1 MLEDYPT
8 GFLHPTADSSQ
19 NSFPSELPLPIW
31 RDLPFLNLYHISC
44 LSPGSMFYSTL
55 FVLKCYVYHHPTPP
69 LPKIRLSYALRAEKC
84 NYNSMFQHFM
94 DNNKSKSCMYITY
107 WPTRSG
113 ACHPQADDGDFSD
126 APAAGLGTLTSV
138 LSTVLQSADLGNLTP
153 FFGGRWVGRV
163 LICCFI

>member
-1 MLEDYPT
+1 
-8 GFLHPTADSSQ
+8 
-19 NSFPSELPLPIW
+19 
-31 RDLPFLNLYHISC
+31 
-44 LSPGSMFYSTL
+44 
-55 FVLKCYVYHHPTPP
+55 
-69 LPKIRLSYALRAEKC
+69 
-84 NYNSMFQHFM
+84 MFQHFM

-153 FFGGRWVGRV
+153 FLGVVG
-163 LICCFI
+163 LEGC